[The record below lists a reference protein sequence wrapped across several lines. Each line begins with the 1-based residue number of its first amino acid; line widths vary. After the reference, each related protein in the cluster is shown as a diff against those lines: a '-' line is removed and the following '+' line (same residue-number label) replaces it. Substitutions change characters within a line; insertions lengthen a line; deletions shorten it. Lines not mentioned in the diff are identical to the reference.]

1 MQAQARLEQTMQSKI
16 RVYESR
22 TANGPEADPD
32 LPPELASALNL
43 DTGGQ
48 QPQVTFACQNTFE
61 PCVLLRLS
69 RIVFAD
75 SF

>member
-22 TANGPEADPD
+22 AANGPEADPD
-32 LPPELASALNL
+32 LPPELASVLNL

-48 QPQVTFACQNTFE
+48 PQQVKSSSVRA
-61 PCVLLRLS
+61 V
-69 RIVFAD
+69 
-75 SF
+75 